1 MLNGG
6 YDVGDLGAGFTNYA
20 DLSDLGEKVSIT
32 RDLLS
37 SNTIKAGDL
46 IGYNGHIAMII
57 GIDDE
62 HIYVGE
68 ILYYNVGTT
77 VLTYTRSSL
86 LNSLFTYII
95 PMDEV
100 YLKDGNYTA
109 MW

>member
-1 MLNGG
+1 
-6 YDVGDLGAGFTNYA
+6 
-20 DLSDLGEKVSIT
+20 
-32 RDLLS
+32 
-37 SNTIKAGDL
+37 
-46 IGYNGHIAMII
+46 MII